1 MFSLKTVLPGIATII
16 ASGLIVSHMQGQC
29 SNPDTM
35 YMRFASNASAL
46 SGTVKHCELN
56 LPCTIT
62 MIPPVGD
69 SAAIIPLTVPGN
81 ITLGSAYQ
89 AIHGVTVYN
98 FSNVNNYAI
107 SADCPSDDGDI
118 GLGNSSTDSGSLLQG
133 LVTWTGH
140 SIDLKCIPA
149 PEGDDGGKVG
159 CDSVEMTNG
168 LAVNGIALPV
178 GTYPAGT
185 SFPVTGKIK
194 DSGCTFGTETFSGS
208 LTLQD
213 SSVLGSGTENL
224 TLLTSGMH
232 LTGHATCASPGLGT
246 IFTTQYDLKV
256 GGNIIKSKLDYGT
269 SSGSFKMSVGS
280 LQLTAQL
287 AQ

>member
-1 MFSLKTVLPGIATII
+1 MFSLKTILPGITII

-35 YMRFASNASAL
+35 YMNFASNASAL
-46 SGTVKHCELN
+46 SGTVKHCELS

-69 SAAIIPLTVPGN
+69 SAAFFIPTVPGN

-89 AIHGVTVYN
+89 AIHGVKVYN
-98 FSNVNNYAI
+98 FSNVNNYTL
-107 SADCPSDDGDI
+107 STDCPSDGGDF
-118 GLGNSSTDSGSLLQG
+118 GLSNSSTDAGSLLQG

-140 SIDLKCIPA
+140 NIDINCIPA

-159 CDSVEMTNG
+159 CVSVEMTNG
-168 LAVNGIALPV
+168 LSVNGVAVPV

-194 DSGCTFGTETFSGS
+194 DAGCTFGTETFTGS

-213 SSVLGSGTENL
+213 SSVVGSGTDNL
-224 TLLTSGMH
+224 AIFASGMR
-232 LTGHATCASPGLGT
+232 LTGQAMCTTPGLGT

-256 GGNIIKSKLDYGT
+256 GGSINKVKLDYGT